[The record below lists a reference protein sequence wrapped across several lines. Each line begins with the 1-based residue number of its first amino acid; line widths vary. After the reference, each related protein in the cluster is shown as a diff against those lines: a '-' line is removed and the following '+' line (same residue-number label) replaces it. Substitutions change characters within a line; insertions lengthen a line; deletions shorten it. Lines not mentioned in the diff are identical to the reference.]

1 MFHLNYW
8 FIISLKNPIRERI
21 INTVITTT
29 TTTTII
35 IIIIIIII
43 INYRTR
49 KNH

>member
-43 INYRTR
+43 NYRTR